1 MLTGTKAEEPD
12 ATFFKQHWL
21 GPEQTACAVIHAG
34 NALGSHGKQMPYET
48 RHALCLLSE
57 LVAALRS
64 NAPDTF
70 NQWLAGEAHD
80 LGEHAVAELMHE
92 WMVPLLTQDE
102 ADRLVGWNLGVSL

>member
-1 MLTGTKAEEPD
+1 MLTGTRAEEPD

-21 GPEQTACAVIHAG
+21 GPVQTACAVIHAG

-48 RHALCLLSE
+48 RLALCLLSE

-64 NAPDTF
+64 NDPDTF
-70 NQWLAGEAHD
+70 KQWLVGKAHD
-80 LGEHAVAELMHE
+80 LGEEAVAELMLE

-102 ADRLVGWNLGVSL
+102 AHRLVCWHLGVRL